1 MRERF
6 DFRRLALL
14 ALLMLIVAAPARA
27 QSTATLQGTVT
38 DAQNAVA
45 VGGLAEVA
53 FERARYSDAMDFAR
67 RAARL
72 APKSPKYLVLAGDAY
87 FKLLRYDDAL
97 RSYEKAR
104 ALAPQDDEVKNRL
117 ERVRAKVGK

>member
-1 MRERF
+1 
-6 DFRRLALL
+6 
-14 ALLMLIVAAPARA
+14 
-27 QSTATLQGTVT
+27 
-38 DAQNAVA
+38 
-45 VGGLAEVA
+45 
-53 FERARYSDAMDFAR
+53 MDFAR